1 MGITI
6 AILLI
11 LTIFGWMGSVLW
23 ERIRKNANRTSSTE
37 ANNEVEQSMPADA
50 LQDEY
55 RTQYDNAETL
65 LSNRHARKKKKQ
77 KNKIATADLSTES
90 DLLNINKLQS
100 NQNQYPTNPSCK
112 NLAEELNLS
121 DVDNARKA
129 FIASELFDRKY

>member
-100 NQNQYPTNPSCK
+100 NPNQYQTNTSCK